1 MYTCGVHPFI
11 NQNQIRKSVNM
22 STNHTTYDTLPV
34 SEILI
39 NDQFITRKDLAEIND
54 FSQRSELSFIKIALT
69 FGYISR
75 KNYERSL
82 NNAGYKFNNNIRD
95 EAFDEDVLSKL
106 DLKYVCNFFA
116 LPLRIENNQV
126 VTLMADPTDAEF
138 INFVRHTYK
147 MEPRIILASDLEI
160 CWLSH
165 KLLGESYVK
174 SAVFALRQS
183 DSANSASTTF
193 TTPQLITLFGSFAV
207 VVVLL
212 FNNFIQVSIVL
223 NVIISSLFLISI
235 VFKLFLALM
244 GSRFEMH
251 QAVTR
256 EEVRKVVDDDLPI
269 YTIQLPVYKEDKL
282 IKKLIWNLQSLDYPR
297 EKLDIKLLIEEDDSK
312 TLNAVKDLNFPAIF
326 DVVVVPFHMPK
337 TKPKSCN
344 YGLYFSRGKYLTI
357 YDAEDIPDTDQLKKV
372 ITLFEKLPANYICI
386 QCALNYFNRNE
397 NFLTRMFTLEYSY
410 WFDYMLPGLDTLD
423 IPIPLGG
430 TSNHFKLDKLLE
442 LGGWDP
448 FNVTEDADLGLRAYS
463 KGYKVSIV
471 NSTTYEEANNEP
483 FNWIR
488 QRSRWIKGYMQ
499 TYLVHM
505 RNPVKLYRKVGLK
518 GFLGFNFFIGA
529 TPLTFLIYPVLLF
542 VFFMYVV
549 FDFAFISQLFPNW
562 VLFIS
567 IFNLLIGNV
576 LMVYINMM
584 AVFKR
589 RFYELILFSLANPV
603 YWLMHS
609 ISAYKGLYQLIVNPF
624 FWEKTNH
631 GLSKTNPSVAPNP
644 SSTL

>member
-1 MYTCGVHPFI
+1 MSFNNTMYE
-11 NQNQIRKSVNM
+11 
-22 STNHTTYDTLPV
+22 TLPV
-34 SEILI
+34 CEILI
-39 NDQFITRKDLAEIND
+39 NDQFITRSNLDEIND

-82 NNAGYKFNNNIRD
+82 INAGYTFADTTVRD
-95 EAFDEDVLSKL
+95 EAFDEAVLNKL

-126 VTLMADPTDAEF
+126 VTLMADPTDQEF
-138 INFVRHTYK
+138 INFVRETYK
-147 MEPRIILASDLEI
+147 MEPRIILASDLDI

-165 KLLGESYVK
+165 KLLGENYVK

-183 DSANSASTTF
+183 DPANSASTTF
-193 TTPQLITLFGSFAV
+193 TTQQLVFLFAGFALTV
-207 VVVLL
+207 FFL
-212 FNNFIQVSIVL
+212 FYNFIPVSIVL
-223 NVIISSLFLISI
+223 NVVVSSFFLISI
-235 VFKLFLALM
+235 VFKLFLALL

-256 EEVRKVVDDDLPI
+256 EEVRNVVDDDLPI

-326 DVVVVPFHMPK
+326 DVVIVPFHMPK
-337 TKPKSCN
+337 TKPKACN

-372 ITLFEKLPANYICI
+372 ITLFEKLPAHYICI

-430 TSNHFKLDKLLE
+430 TSNHFKLDKLIE

-505 RNPVKLYRKVGLK
+505 RNPIKLIKKVGIK

-542 VFFMYVV
+542 IFFTYVV
-549 FDFAFISQLFPNW
+549 FDFSFISAIFPNW

-603 YWLMHS
+603 YWILHS

-631 GLSKTNPSVAPNP
+631 GLSKTSQTNANPTT
-644 SSTL
+644 TL